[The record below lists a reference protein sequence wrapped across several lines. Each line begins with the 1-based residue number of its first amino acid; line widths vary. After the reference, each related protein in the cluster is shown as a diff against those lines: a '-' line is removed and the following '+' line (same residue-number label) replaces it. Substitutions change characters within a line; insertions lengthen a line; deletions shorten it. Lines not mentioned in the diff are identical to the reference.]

1 MIKFR
6 MYSSGSG
13 SKMGEL
19 VNKLSSV
26 ALGNFIF
33 DEVDNGIICKVT
45 DDVNTYSLRSLVM
58 DDNNVLEVNRY
69 RNIGPRTEP
78 TKSYAIAMSELIDS
92 LEGKGYSEAIDF
104 INKLSKK
111 KEYDKV

>member
-33 DEVDNGIICKVT
+33 EEDDNEIRCKVT
-45 DDVNTYSLRSLVM
+45 DDVNVYSLRRLIM

-69 RNIGPRTEP
+69 RNTGPRTEP
-78 TKSYAIAMSELIDS
+78 TRSYAIAMNELIDS
-92 LEGKGYSEAIDF
+92 LDGKGYSEAIDF

-111 KEYDKV
+111 EEYDKV

>member
-1 MIKFR
+1 
-6 MYSSGSG
+6 
-13 SKMGEL
+13 MGEL
-19 VNKLSSV
+19 INKLSSV

-33 DEVDNGIICKVT
+33 DEVDGDGIICKVT

-58 DDNNVLEVNRY
+58 DDNNVLTVSRY
-69 RNIGPRTEP
+69 KNIGPRTEP
-78 TKSYAIAMSELIDS
+78 TKSYAAAIGELIDS
-92 LEGKGYSEAIDF
+92 LDGKGYSEAIDF

>member
-33 DEVDNGIICKVT
+33 EEGDNEIICKVT
-45 DDVNTYSLRSLVM
+45 DDVNVYSLRRLIM

-78 TKSYAIAMSELIDS
+78 TRSYAIAMNELIDS